1 MEIEKVISLLRVF
14 FANRSDIQLS
24 FLFGS
29 SVKGYFTKE
38 SDIDIAVLFDKKPD
52 LNEVFELKEKLESIL
67 KRDVDL
73 AILNGASPILKM
85 QVLKNGILIFKRD
98 DKVYNKF
105 FVDTI
110 NQYDDLK
117 RVRKVCEDNILKG
130 RVYGR

>member
-1 MEIEKVISLLRVF
+1 MDIEKVINLLRVF
-14 FANRSDIQLS
+14 FANHPDIQLS

-29 SVKGYFTKE
+29 SVKGYFSKE

-52 LNEVFELKEKLESIL
+52 LNEIIELKEILESIL
-67 KRDVDL
+67 KREVDL

-85 QVLKNGILIFKRD
+85 QVLKYGILIFKRD

-117 RVRKVCEDNILKG
+117 RVRKVCEENILKG
-130 RVYGR
+130 RIYGR